1 MQYNLLY
8 VASKQMLKTISA
20 GIMYVYIILEE
31 KPEKML
37 IKLKTVISA
46 EGCGVRNTYIDM
58 YTRACVCGVCI
69 HGFNTDG
76 KYIF

>member
-1 MQYNLLY
+1 
-8 VASKQMLKTISA
+8 MLKTISA

-58 YTRACVCGVCI
+58 YTQACVCGVCI